1 MRQDAKTRKYKS
13 LQQQLLSINLKRPE
27 RGATF
32 KIMSVK
38 KLPLSHRKDIAT
50 HQVQL
55 SSKSIKWILGLDDYA
70 IDRKLKFIDKKVKE
84 IDKALETLNEK

>member
-1 MRQDAKTRKYKS
+1 
-13 LQQQLLSINLKRPE
+13 
-27 RGATF
+27 
-32 KIMSVK
+32 MSVN

>member
-13 LQQQLLSINLKRPE
+13 VQQQLLSIILKRPE

-50 HQVQL
+50 HQVEL
-55 SSKSIKWILGLDDYA
+55 SSESIKWILGLDNYA
-70 IDRKLKFIDKKVKE
+70 TDRKLEFINKKVKE